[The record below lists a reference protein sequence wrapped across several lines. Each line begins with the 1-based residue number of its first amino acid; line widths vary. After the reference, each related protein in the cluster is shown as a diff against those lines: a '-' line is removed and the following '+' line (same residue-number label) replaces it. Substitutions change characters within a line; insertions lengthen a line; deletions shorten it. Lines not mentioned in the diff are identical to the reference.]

1 MYSPEVTAIDQAAIV
16 LHNDFPEESKR
27 LFITAGKM
35 QQKLLAKSPYIP
47 NAYST
52 VIPERRYFDA
62 QFCWALG
69 HIGILYQM
77 IRWFKLREPLTE
89 LILETQGH
97 IANQF
102 FLEALSPH
110 ITIIKQLPESMKK
123 EAVYNAVYFGCTD
136 GVHHI
141 HDFMKVAEKECKG
154 INLLKPY
161 NLERE
166 FGGHFN
172 FHTAYDIKRPFVAIQ
187 ARNMAYD
194 SQRNVTMEQIEEALE
209 KYPGYDVVSTGLDPH
224 PIEQKY
230 KSVRSMPDPAL
241 ASFLLSSSCDQFIG
255 SDSGAWTIPWAYGRP
270 VELIND
276 KSKAW
281 IYE

>member
-1 MYSPEVTAIDQAAIV
+1 MYSELVTAIDSAAIAI
-16 LHNDFPEESKR
+16 HPEFPEESKR

-35 QQKLLAKSPYIP
+35 QQKLLAESPYIP
-47 NAYST
+47 NAHST

-77 IRWFKLREPLTE
+77 IRWFKLKEPLTE

-110 ITIIKQLPESMKK
+110 ITIIKQLPESMKN
-123 EAVYNAVYFGCTD
+123 EAVYNAVYFGCPD

-154 INLLKPY
+154 INLLQPW
-161 NLERE
+161 NLEFATA
-166 FGGHFN
+166 FG
-172 FHTAYDIKRPFVAIQ
+172 IKRPFVAVQ
-187 ARNMAYD
+187 ARNMSYD
-194 SQRNVTMEQIEEALE
+194 SKRNVTMDQIEEVLA
-209 KYPGYDVVSTGLDPH
+209 KYYGDFDVVSTGLDEH

-230 KSVRSMPDPAL
+230 KSVRRMPDPAL

-255 SDSGAWTIPWAYGRP
+255 SDSGAWTIPWAFGRP